1 MIDSFKGCAWG
12 VQDSL
17 RRSMSNKGILMY
29 KTIAAVLATG
39 IALAVP
45 AQADEVSLEPEA
57 IAALFP
63 GHYEARVAGGYKLM
77 IAARE
82 DGSMMGRAFGR
93 EDRGQWKLEDNRL
106 CVAWRSWTSGK
117 FKCGSIA
124 QHGDWFVATSERGD
138 KTMKFRA
145 VDKRTVM
152 STKVGRRVASD
163 R

>member
-1 MIDSFKGCAWG
+1 MFK
-12 VQDSL
+12 
-17 RRSMSNKGILMY
+17 
-29 KTIAAVLATG
+29 TFAAVLAAG
-39 IALAVP
+39 IALAAP
-45 AQADEVSLEPEA
+45 ANAEEMALEPEA

-63 GHYEARVAGGYKLM
+63 GHYEARVAGGYKLL

-93 EDRGQWKLEDNRL
+93 EDKGQWKLVDNQL

-124 QHGDWFVATSERGD
+124 QHGDWFVATSEKGD

-152 STKVGRRVASD
+152 SAQVGRRVASD

>member
-1 MIDSFKGCAWG
+1 MVDSFKGCAWG

-93 EDRGQWKLEDNRL
+93 EDRASGSSRTTG
-106 CVAWRSWTSGK
+106 CAWRGAHGPAASSSAAPLPSMAT
-117 FKCGSIA
+117 GSLPPA
-124 QHGDWFVATSERGD
+124 NEATRP
-138 KTMKFRA
+138 
-145 VDKRTVM
+145 
-152 STKVGRRVASD
+152 
-163 R
+163 